1 MLKKIIISF
10 LVTTFL
16 LTGSLFFTFFYSER
30 AQQFIIQSLNLKE
43 DFNKKLQQ
51 YISNRVNDKN
61 IKLNA
66 SGINFLEPAW
76 PNLLRIELDN
86 VNIYLPNQ
94 REKSNIKIIELG
106 FSYDNILNNIFLKNK
121 DFAFD

>member
-16 LTGSLFFTFFYSER
+16 LTGSLFFSFFYSER
-30 AQQFIIQSLNLKE
+30 AQQFIIQTFNLKE

-61 IKLNA
+61 IRLNA
-66 SGINFLEPAW
+66 SGI
-76 PNLLRIELDN
+76 I
-86 VNIYLPNQ
+86 
-94 REKSNIKIIELG
+94 S
-106 FSYDNILNNIFLKNK
+106 
-121 DFAFD
+121 